1 MVSGSTSGGSGGNP
15 SCHDDLFF
23 LLDEPLDADDEI
35 DDGTRGIA
43 RNLVEKLDQVPAVP
57 NERPRSTP
65 HKAQRSV
72 RELLTNNG
80 IHLQSAQERAM
91 ARGAVTC
98 AVFGEWGS
106 GKTSFLRLL
115 EREYRDKGSTTV
127 WFEPWRYERE
137 DHLLVPL
144 MVEVSGKV
152 AHRITNANVKQAALE
167 TGKRLVGRAA
177 KAVLRTGGKMVEAQ
191 TGFDPAKV
199 GETFI
204 EQYGETS
211 TDWTES
217 LSEIEKFRQ
226 GLYDTIELAAGAAVE
241 RHGAP
246 DELQYPVAVFIDD
259 LDRCEPEQVR
269 RLLESIKLF
278 LDAPGCVFF
287 VALDE
292 EQVQFALSEPYR
304 QIFPQSA
311 GINVR
316 AHTYGRRYL
325 EKFFQQSVHL
335 DESYVPIGRA
345 INYLRQ
351 RIWEALREHLT
362 EDALEYEDDI
372 SLIYSC
378 IRPNPRALKRA
389 ARWLHT
395 EQDLLPNDELL
406 AAFAEFVFSLNY
418 ETVWIAEL
426 QGQPAQ
432 ARRKFYDAAAACF
445 FDHEGNRDDEQLQ
458 TLLGI
463 LRWVSHRT
471 VDERQQASGSH
482 FILGEAY
489 PEFAAMISQMD
500 TRGEVREIENVA
512 TLLFYAGNFRIW
524 SIIMRGLSPTSE
536 S

>member
-1 MVSGSTSGGSGGNP
+1 MVSGSTSGGSNGNP
-15 SCHDDLFF
+15 SRNDELFF
-23 LLDEPLDADDEI
+23 LLDEPLDADHAI
-35 DDGTRGIA
+35 DDGTRRIA
-43 RNLVEKLDQVPAVP
+43 RNLVAKLDQVPALP
-57 NERPRSTP
+57 NERPTSTP

-72 RELLTNNG
+72 RELLINNQ
-80 IHLQSAQERAM
+80 IHLGPAQERAM

-241 RHGAP
+241 QHGAAG
-246 DELQYPVAVFIDD
+246 ELQYPVAVFIDD

-304 QIFPQSA
+304 QIFPQSD

-325 EKFFQQSVHL
+325 EKFFQQRVHL
-335 DESYVPIGRA
+335 SESYPPFHQGIRR
-345 INYLRQ
+345 LR
-351 RIWEALREHLT
+351 WWLWLKLRRTLWPHARERRRELQWIFGSVRLN
-362 EDALEYEDDI
+362 A
-372 SLIYSC
+372 
-378 IRPNPRALKRA
+378 RALKRC
-389 ARWLHT
+389 ARWLYG
-395 EQDLLPNDELL
+395 EQDLLETEDLMTRFAELVFSINYEKVWVSDLQHRTPEGRRAFFRAAAFCFLDDERNYDVEGVYSLTEFFRDASNMSAEKRREKL
-406 AAFAEFVFSLNY
+406 AAQVMLVDESPEFL
-418 ETVWIAEL
+418 ETVTSLYNLDEESEL
-426 QGQPAQ
+426 
-432 ARRKFYDAAAACF
+432 R
-445 FDHEGNRDDEQLQ
+445 HL
-458 TLLGI
+458 
-463 LRWVSHRT
+463 
-471 VDERQQASGSH
+471 
-482 FILGEAY
+482 
-489 PEFAAMISQMD
+489 
-500 TRGEVREIENVA
+500 A
-512 TLLFYAGNFRIW
+512 TLLYYAGDRYRIDEILA
-524 SIIMRGLSPTSE
+524 SL
-536 S
+536 